1 MSEVWTKDI
10 IPTVSDKVV
19 IVTGSNGGLG
29 YETAL
34 ALAEKGAKVIL
45 AVRNLEKGEKAANKI
60 KSSVH
65 VAGEV
70 IVMQLDLSD
79 LASIR
84 KFAAAFLE
92 QYDSL
97 SILVNNAGIMNPPFQ
112 LTKDGFELQFG
123 SNHLGHFALTGLLLP
138 RLISTPKSRVV
149 TVSSMAAHNGAIDFN
164 NLDGSKGYNP
174 MKFYSQSKLANLMFA
189 RELQNIFNS
198 AHIDSMSIAAHP
210 GISHTNLFSFG
221 SGKQTNIFMRSLLK
235 IISQPAH
242 MGALPTLY
250 AAADP
255 TITGGE
261 YIAPSGMGGTKGY
274 PKSAKIIEKLYDAN
288 ISNKLWSVSEE
299 LTGVYYRFD
308 V

>member
-1 MSEVWTKDI
+1 MSKVWTKDI

-19 IVTGSNGGLG
+19 IVTGSNSGLG

-65 VAGEV
+65 IAGEV

-79 LASIR
+79 LASIH

-92 QYDSL
+92 QFDSL

-138 RLISTPKSRVV
+138 RLISTSKSRVV
-149 TVSSMAAHNGAIDFN
+149 TVSSIAAHNGAIDFN

-189 RELQNIFNS
+189 RELQNKFNS
-198 AHIDSMSIAAHP
+198 DHMDSMSIAAHP
-210 GISHTNLFSFG
+210 GISNTNLFSFG
-221 SGKQTNIFMRSLLK
+221 SGKQANIFMRSFLK
-235 IISQPAH
+235 IVSQPAH

-250 AAADP
+250 AATDP

-261 YIAPSGMGGTKGY
+261 YIAPGGIGGTKGY
-274 PKSAKIIEKLYDAN
+274 PKSAKIIEKLYNSD
-288 ISNKLWSVSEE
+288 ISNKLWNVSEE

>member
-84 KFAAAFLE
+84 EFAAAFLE

-138 RLISTPKSRVV
+138 RLISTRNRVV
-149 TVSSMAAHNGAIDFN
+149 TVSSMAAHNGVIDFN

-189 RELQNIFNS
+189 RELQNKFNS

-255 TITGGE
+255 TITEGSILLPVVWAALRAIPRALRSSKN
-261 YIAPSGMGGTKGY
+261 YMM
-274 PKSAKIIEKLYDAN
+274 
-288 ISNKLWSVSEE
+288 
-299 LTGVYYRFD
+299 LTFQTSYGAYQKN
-308 V
+308 